1 MSKLTRYKFKDI
13 CLDNGFIR
21 GPFGSALKKSLF
33 VPKSEDT
40 YKVYEQ
46 CVPLEQDKSKGNYYI
61 TGDYFRKSLR
71 RFEVKHNDFL
81 VSCSG
86 VNYGA
91 IYHLTEPFEKG
102 VINQALLIIRVNDKI
117 VDYNYFKY
125 LFRMVLSRAITAG
138 TGDSTIPNFPSVDVI
153 KDIDVYL
160 PAIDVQKK
168 IGTILSCID
177 EKVTNNNHINDYL
190 QQIAGTLYDYWFTQ
204 FDFPNENGTPY
215 RSSGGQ
221 MEWNEQ
227 LKREIPVGWS
237 VASIIENPL
246 SSVIKPGIDKFEQK
260 EYLATANVNGTSIST
275 GTIIQYATREGRAN
289 MQPTINSI
297 WFAKMKNSVKH
308 LFLNKE
314 MKPFIEDTIL
324 STGFCGIQCTE
335 ISFEFI
341 ASFIQTN
348 YFETIKDI
356 LSHGATQEAVN
367 NVDME
372 SILLAIPSE
381 SVLKKYHEV
390 SQNIYAQ
397 ISKNIC
403 ENRKLIALRDWLL
416 PMLMNGQVT
425 VNN

>member
-1 MSKLTRYKFKDI
+1 
-13 CLDNGFIR
+13 
-21 GPFGSALKKSLF
+21 
-33 VPKSEDT
+33 
-40 YKVYEQ
+40 
-46 CVPLEQDKSKGNYYI
+46 
-61 TGDYFRKSLR
+61 
-71 RFEVKHNDFL
+71 
-81 VSCSG
+81 
-86 VNYGA
+86 
-91 IYHLTEPFEKG
+91 
-102 VINQALLIIRVNDKI
+102 
-117 VDYNYFKY
+117 
-125 LFRMVLSRAITAG
+125 
-138 TGDSTIPNFPSVDVI
+138 
-153 KDIDVYL
+153 
-160 PAIDVQKK
+160 
-168 IGTILSCID
+168 
-177 EKVTNNNHINDYL
+177 
-190 QQIAGTLYDYWFTQ
+190 
-204 FDFPNENGTPY
+204 
-215 RSSGGQ
+215 
-221 MEWNEQ
+221 
-227 LKREIPVGWS
+227 
-237 VASIIENPL
+237 
-246 SSVIKPGIDKFEQK
+246 
-260 EYLATANVNGTSIST
+260 
-275 GTIIQYATREGRAN
+275 
-289 MQPTINSI
+289 
-297 WFAKMKNSVKH
+297 
-308 LFLNKE
+308 